1 MNKGAE
7 PAASGQDIMTGGVAA
22 RVLDVIVREGGIDRT
37 KLVPD
42 ATLDQLEV
50 ASIGVVMILN
60 GLEQEFDI
68 VFPMDDSIA
77 DVRTVRD
84 LVAMVGNLAASQG
97 AAPQ

>member
-1 MNKGAE
+1 MNNGAE
-7 PAASGQDIMTGGVAA
+7 PAASGQDIMTGTLAA
-22 RVLDVIVREGGIDRT
+22 RVLDVIAREGGIDRT
-37 KLVPD
+37 KLVPE

-84 LVAMVGNLAASQG
+84 LVTLVRNLAASQG
-97 AAPQ
+97 VSTP